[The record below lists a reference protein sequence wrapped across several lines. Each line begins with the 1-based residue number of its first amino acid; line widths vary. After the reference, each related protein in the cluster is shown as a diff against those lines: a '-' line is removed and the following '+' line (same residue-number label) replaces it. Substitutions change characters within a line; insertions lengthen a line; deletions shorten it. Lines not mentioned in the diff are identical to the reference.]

1 MSVQQEPSLA
11 NCPRCK
17 AIFVC
22 FEWHVCQKCI
32 HAEEADFSLIR
43 DVLSKKP
50 DLTPD
55 ELALSSSVTLAC
67 VLRMLDEA
75 ELTNQNSDSEA
86 QCVRC
91 SAQALNNGHGLCI
104 SCLLDLDQRLREE
117 LIVARSNQ
125 KPPLRGVA
133 HHVHEEMSA
142 KRRR

>member
-17 AIFVC
+17 AIFVR

-32 HAEEADFSLIR
+32 HTEEADFSLIR

-55 ELALSSSVTLAC
+55 ELAISSSVTLAC
-67 VLRMLDEA
+67 VLRMLDEE
-75 ELTNQNSDSEA
+75 ELTNQNPDSEV
-86 QCVRC
+86 QCIRC

-104 SCLLDLDQRLREE
+104 SCLLDLDRRLREE
-117 LIVARSNQ
+117 LNVARSNQ
-125 KPPLRGVA
+125 KPPPRGVA
-133 HHVHEEMSA
+133 YHVHQLLTA